1 MSDTVCLDKTYIFML
16 MLALIFVGIYQ
27 YQKIGEINTNGNMCP
42 PLPQIKSCPKCPQ
55 QKCPV
60 LKCDKVSDKNF
71 NKEKNTV
78 EDESTTDNHIPN
90 NVTNILVKNEKSI
103 ETPSIIRDPVREYD
117 YKKSYD
123 PLEDPTRRVERH
135 NIVPVYVKRH
145 IDMPT
150 RGYPDN
156 FHQLGILVLEGSE
169 SSDNKIL
176 RLFGRQEYPGS
187 NKYEYY
193 TAINSGHDQVKVPL
207 DVKRGQELYDDD
219 IVTISELSSDFKVKL
234 HKYDAPKYYPNIGW

>member
-27 YQKIGEINTNGNMCP
+27 YQKIGELNTNGQLCP
-42 PLPQIKSCPKCPQ
+42 SLPQIQSCPKCP
-55 QKCPV
+55 V
-60 LKCDKVSDKNF
+60 AKCDKVI
-71 NKEKNTV
+71 EKNN
-78 EDESTTDNHIPN
+78 DNIDDANNSDNLKPN
-90 NVTNILVKNEKSI
+90 NVTNILVKTEKSA
-103 ETPSIIRDPVREYD
+103 ETHPIIRDPVREYD

-123 PLEDPTRRVERH
+123 PLEDPTRRVDRH
-135 NIVPVYVKRH
+135 NIVPVYVKQH

-156 FHQLGILVLEGSE
+156 FHQLGILVLEGNE
-169 SSDNKIL
+169 TSDNKIL

-187 NKYEYY
+187 NRYEYY

-219 IVTISELSSDFKVKL
+219 IVTISELASDFKVKL